1 MVCAALALAAICI
14 YFAVG
19 FRENRQVSAVD
30 RAVGEAM
37 DWDMTDVAMDF
48 FVPYNSTAFSPT
60 DVPRGRATEDDISAL
75 KAFLTSMEIDKKATL
90 EAPECKG
97 NTLISIAVPRGD
109 DRLVVTVTDGELC
122 LVQISQGKE
131 WLSAAY
137 SFDDTAREALL
148 ARGGLPS
155 VEKIHE
161 GVENRFREI
170 ENGDKDKEPPLK

>member
-1 MVCAALALAAICI
+1 MACAALALAAICI
-14 YFAVG
+14 YFAAG
-19 FRENRQVSAVD
+19 FKESRQVSAVD

-37 DWDMTDVAMDF
+37 DWDMADVSMDF

-60 DVPRGRATEDDISAL
+60 DVPRGRAAEDDISAL

-97 NTLISIAVPRGD
+97 NTLISITVPKGD

-122 LVQISQGKE
+122 FVQLSQGKE
-131 WLSAAY
+131 WLSAVY
-137 SFDDTAREALL
+137 SFDGDAREALL

-155 VEKIHE
+155 VEEIHE